1 MLFFTITCNP
11 LFSSLVRMVLL
22 GQEGQERPKYLNVK
36 WQQGWELRG
45 ERVEYFN
52 IVHFTGGHL
61 CVCICEFVFV
71 FVFAYLYLCIC
82 ICVFVFVYLNMCIC
96 ICVFLFFFSIW
107 HCLVSATLPSHPLR
121 LNRSPSQRHQALL

>member
-1 MLFFTITCNP
+1 
-11 LFSSLVRMVLL
+11 MVLL

-61 CVCICEFVFV
+61 CVCICICVFV
-71 FVFAYLYLCIC
+71 YLYLCIC
-82 ICVFVFVYLNMCIC
+82 IGVFVFVYFGP
-96 ICVFLFFFSIW
+96 VFAF
-107 HCLVSATLPSHPLR
+107 
-121 LNRSPSQRHQALL
+121 LLYSCSVKPYFLLLKLY